1 MSTPHRT
8 IGTGRHTVLCLPG
21 WFGSSSGWGEDFCR
35 VLDCE
40 QFTYVFADYRGYG
53 ERRDVDG
60 EHTMDEIA
68 QDTIALADELELATF
83 SLIGHSMG
91 GSAVQRVLALAPE
104 RVDALVGISP
114 VPASGVRFDEQ
125 GWALF
130 SGAAESDENRA
141 AIIDLTTG
149 NRLTRTW
156 IDAMVSSSVER
167 STREAFGDYLDAW
180 AKTDFAEEVR
190 GSTVRAFAVVG
201 AHDPALGE
209 ATIRS
214 TWMQHYPGSGIEV
227 LSNAGH
233 YAMYETPV
241 ALVTVVENFLRK
253 RPG

>member
-8 IGTGRHTVLCLPG
+8 IGSGPRTVLCLPG

-35 VLDCE
+35 ILDRK

-60 EHTMDEIA
+60 EHTIDEIA
-68 QDTIALADELELATF
+68 QDTIALADELEASSF

-91 GSAVQRVLALAPE
+91 GIAVQRVLALAPE
-104 RVDALVGISP
+104 RVDAMVGISP
-114 VPASGVRFDEQ
+114 VPASGVPFDEQ

-156 IDAMVSSSVER
+156 IDAMVATSVER
-167 STREAFGDYLDAW
+167 STREAFGHYLDAW
-180 AKTDFAEEVR
+180 AKTDFAEELS
-190 GSTVRAFAVVG
+190 GSKVKALAVVG
-201 AHDPALGE
+201 EHDPALGE
-209 ATIRS
+209 ETIRG
-214 TWMQHYPGSGIEV
+214 TWMQLYPGSGIEV
-227 LSNAGH
+227 LRNAGH
-233 YAMYETPV
+233 YTMYETPV
-241 ALVTVVENFLRK
+241 ALATVVERFLR
-253 RPG
+253 G